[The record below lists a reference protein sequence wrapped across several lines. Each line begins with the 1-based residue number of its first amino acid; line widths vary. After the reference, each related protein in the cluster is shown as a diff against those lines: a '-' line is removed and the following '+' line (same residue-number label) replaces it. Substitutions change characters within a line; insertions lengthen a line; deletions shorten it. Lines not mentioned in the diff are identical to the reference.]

1 MATPATP
8 SASHAAM
15 HRLHACA
22 FLTIA
27 IPAGAQEAARP
38 LPPLVAAR
46 VHLGEGDG
54 AAFGAGLAIVADVNR
69 DGLPD
74 YAIGAPRDVSQAGSE
89 GSVSVFSGRDGRL
102 LYLQRSG
109 ESGTSFGH
117 AVAGGDVDGDGFGD
131 LIVGAPYA
139 GKDGR
144 AHVGCVHLFSGKD
157 GRLLRTLWGSD
168 EGEAFGWA
176 VAAFGDRDGD
186 KSADFA
192 ISAPHA
198 DRMRNRKLL
207 RDVGRVE
214 MHSGKRLK
222 LLFTSFGDVAED
234 RFGWC
239 LTPAGDTDADLL
251 VGAEGAIRGDERPGS
266 LALVSGR
273 GGAILSRLF
282 GDPDDYFGVAAC
294 SVGDLDGDGRPEFAV
309 GAWNARVDDA
319 RTGEVSIFAGGTAKL
334 LQKVSGRREFDHF
347 GQALAGVGD
356 LDGDGVPD
364 FAVGAPAKTTPGYVQ
379 IFSGKTFALLGEMR
393 GEREHD
399 GFGATLAA
407 ADLDGDGVAELLVGA
422 TQAGGDAAGP
432 GRVTVYSTTRPRS
445 R

>member
-1 MATPATP
+1 M
-8 SASHAAM
+8 SQ
-15 HRLHACA
+15 LHTCA
-22 FLTIA
+22 FLTLAIA
-27 IPAGAQEAARP
+27 LPAGAQDAARP
-38 LPPLVAAR
+38 IPPLVAAR

-54 AAFGAGLAIVADVNR
+54 AAFGAGLAILVDVNR
-69 DGLPD
+69 DGLTD
-74 YAIGAPRDVSQAGSE
+74 YAIGAPRDASQAGSE

-144 AHVGCVHLFSGKD
+144 AHVGCVHVFSGKD
-157 GRLLRTLWGSD
+157 GRLLRTLWGRD

-176 VAAFGDRDGD
+176 VAALGDRDGD

-192 ISAPHA
+192 VSAPHA

-214 MHSGKRLK
+214 VHSGKRLK

-239 LTPAGDTDADLL
+239 MTAAGDTDGDRDADLL

-282 GDPDDYFGVAAC
+282 GSPDDYFGVAAC
-294 SVGDLDGDGRPEFAV
+294 SVGDLDGDGRQEFAV
-309 GAWNARVDDA
+309 GAWNARVDET
-319 RTGEVSIFAGGTAKL
+319 RPGEVSIFAGGSTKL
-334 LQKVSGRREFDHF
+334 LQKVQGRREFDHF
-347 GQALAGVGD
+347 GQAVAGVGD
-356 LDGDGVPD
+356 LDGDGTPD
-364 FAVGAPAKTTPGYVQ
+364 FAVGAPAKSTPGYVQ
-379 IFSGKTFALLGEMR
+379 IFSGKTFAVLCEVR
-393 GEREHD
+393 GERERD
-399 GFGATLAA
+399 RFGATLAA
-407 ADLDGDGVAELLVGA
+407 GDLDGDGVAELLVGA
-422 TQAGGDAAGP
+422 TQAGGDGVGP
-432 GRVTVYSTTRPRS
+432 GRVIVYSTTKQRNR
-445 R
+445 